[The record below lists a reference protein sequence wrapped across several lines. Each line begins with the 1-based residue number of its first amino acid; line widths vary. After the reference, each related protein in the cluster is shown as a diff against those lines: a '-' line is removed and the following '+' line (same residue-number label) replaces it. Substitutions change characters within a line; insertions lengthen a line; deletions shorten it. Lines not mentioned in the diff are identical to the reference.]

1 MKPVIIIAIGVIL
14 VILATLDD
22 KAGFITKVIDPNL
35 VQYSEG
41 GITPQIIIDLAFWII
56 GIVLIVMGIR
66 VRIKKNKLEKQIRK
80 NEIQN
85 LKERVNE
92 LEKDK
97 EKEDLA

>member
-22 KAGFITKVIDPNL
+22 NVGFITEVIDPNL

-56 GIVLIVMGIR
+56 GTVLIVMGIK

-80 NEIQN
+80 NKIQK
-85 LKERVNE
+85 LKDRVDE

-97 EKEDLA
+97 EKED